1 MKRFA
6 LYLTI
11 TAFVFAPQLIN
22 AQKTISDLAGKWEST
37 DGTTTG
43 SIEFLEGSQVQ
54 AVINGLQIPPT
65 NYTIDFARTPI
76 WFDVNVAGKMVKG
89 LLDFIDDDT
98 VKYQVFLSGNRS
110 YDFTESENDPIM
122 VMKRKK

>member
-6 LYLTI
+6 LYLI
-11 TAFVFAPQLIN
+11 IAFIACAPHISN

-37 DGTTTG
+37 DGATTG

-54 AVINGLQIPPT
+54 AIINGMQIPPT